1 MHNVNIEKT
10 GNKQPIIVIYKGE
23 IKNMINYYDELNY
36 EMMNQDVHGEYEI
49 YMSMVKHFLNKFGY
63 MSGWL
68 YQRGC
73 DLIIQVLYGY
83 K

>member
-1 MHNVNIEKT
+1 
-10 GNKQPIIVIYKGE
+10 
-23 IKNMINYYDELNY
+23 MINYYDELKY

-68 YQRGC
+68 Y
-73 DLIIQVLYGY
+73 
-83 K
+83 